1 MSKHTPGPWNLEF
14 AHMDHKNGYEI
25 TVMSSD
31 GKTHLLTWVGESF
44 SPKSEYDKRLEADA
58 RLISCAPEL
67 LAALELL
74 LAEHRE
80 FCAGG
85 ALPAEDVAREAIRK
99 AKGEL

>member
-1 MSKHTPGPWNLEF
+1 
-14 AHMDHKNGYEI
+14 
-25 TVMSSD
+25 
-31 GKTHLLTWVGESF
+31 
-44 SPKSEYDKRLEADA
+44 
-58 RLISCAPEL
+58 